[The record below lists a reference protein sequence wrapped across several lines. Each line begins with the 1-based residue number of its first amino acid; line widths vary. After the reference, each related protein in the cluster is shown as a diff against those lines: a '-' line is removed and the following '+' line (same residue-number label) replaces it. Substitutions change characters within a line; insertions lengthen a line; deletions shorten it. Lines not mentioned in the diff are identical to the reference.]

1 VAALVLAIFGEF
13 NRRPGMAK
21 ESRFYRDFLL
31 MLSASNVKMAILAD
45 ISIYHQSKVH
55 NCCVIGLHNH
65 RGSCCK
71 VMHSLE
77 DFG

>member
-45 ISIYHQSKVH
+45 ISIYH
-55 NCCVIGLHNH
+55 
-65 RGSCCK
+65 
-71 VMHSLE
+71 
-77 DFG
+77 